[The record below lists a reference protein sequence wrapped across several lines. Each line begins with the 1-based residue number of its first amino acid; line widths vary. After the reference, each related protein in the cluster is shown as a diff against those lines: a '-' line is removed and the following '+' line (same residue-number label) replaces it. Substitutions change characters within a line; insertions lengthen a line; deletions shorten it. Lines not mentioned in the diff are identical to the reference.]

1 MDNISRKELF
11 QKTPRG
17 SSLLSRGSHVMTKKE
32 KVQPFAVIL
41 FFFPRKESYLL
52 PEATKE
58 KTLRIA
64 RNPEREESFPLL
76 SSSSTMDPSIFET
89 AEEDARLEKIAK
101 DHFAQGN
108 HIKALEVIEDAFSK
122 RGKDNVPGM
131 FHYLQGSI
139 LYHLAKR
146 AKKSDVTFAFLLGC
160 VEPFTDDFGLHAF
173 SARALLE
180 MAKQLDSELYYKKAE
195 KEAELRL
202 SLLESCGELD
212 PADLEAQRTLA
223 NISNEAE
230 LKILHGC
237 TGKSPVPALEESKEA
252 RGMIMSDSN
261 KAADKRLRSQWASM
275 SVEAKKNFM
284 KVSVSKLRGYVERL
298 YGEEGK
304 KALDEVLD
312 STRIDKKW
320 RFWLCR
326 TCSRKFFYVKKF
338 RNHLEQ
344 EHGAKF
350 KRATAKNMPEMVNE
364 ALAGMILDGG
374 WEPVDAVAAA
384 DMIKTRLESVKEFVY
399 EEGWSKDWPLAED
412 EERSNLLK
420 QIQYHLVLLWE
431 SKVLCFTTLEW
442 MMELPILAR
451 FEVTESL
458 IAECGLVGTPQRIC
472 FWDCHELKRI
482 RDLLKLTKFER
493 DDGTDLVCR
502 AVERLCGR
510 TGVKEKIEFDEQFS
524 FMLLDKRLL
533 RGKIDP
539 FDDEGTIDACKHD
552 YYAKTQPQGDDI
564 ITWLLDY
571 PLIDGSFEFPRS
583 ARAHNLDI
591 WVAILRAIHYTC
603 RDWGTKYAR
612 KLENLYY
619 DKVLTD
625 AKNLCTREDERR
637 RTAPEGEA
645 NVAYASLLGDRCEEL
660 KTDNGDPPN
669 GRNFV
674 FAVRD
679 VLERAPD
686 PTFEFDDL
694 EASLDLIHGL
704 KDLSDGTV
712 LESIDHLKSVVTDKV
727 LLADSKILLVEKS
740 RISLLNELTRLS
752 AFDYRSYIRN
762 LLRRFMRNELNE
774 IVKMDALAKVAAAEA
789 DLLSSEKQEKEKKS
803 GSKSKKRGVI
813 KDELNEIVK
822 MDVLAKVAAAEA
834 DLLSSEKQ
842 EKEKKSGSKNKKRGV
857 IKKTSTS
864 TSADIEQN
872 VEPES
877 SPPLK
882 LVEEDCIEPEDTL
895 NIASNTDNQEE
906 TAKDMQNK
914 PGEDLLSKHMESPLV
929 AAATKCN
936 LALDMTLKALCKI
949 KVLKEYL
956 VLNQDEFADNQEG
969 QVPYALRD
977 FFTAFASKTIKEGMY
992 SYLLGNVLASLE
1004 EARSMSSDAAELLVS
1019 ILEFWPCWRTPDIES
1034 CVTHIFTLEEYER
1047 MSCSKCRKNPNYPEQ
1062 SSYGV
1067 VVAADSIR
1075 DLKRA
1080 FGKMKLEDILKLIR
1094 MEYKMLCDA
1103 KTEGCG
1109 KTNFVHHII
1118 SRCPPIFTIVLKWE
1132 KNETEKE
1139 IHETTKALHREIDI
1153 SRLYEGMEPNTTYR
1167 LVSMVGCSEEE
1178 EYICLS
1184 FKKNLWVSYRHEA
1197 LAKKAVGG
1205 WTNVVRFCEKMK
1217 VRPEILFYEAV
1228 PKLDQ

>member
-1 MDNISRKELF
+1 
-11 QKTPRG
+11 
-17 SSLLSRGSHVMTKKE
+17 
-32 KVQPFAVIL
+32 
-41 FFFPRKESYLL
+41 
-52 PEATKE
+52 
-58 KTLRIA
+58 
-64 RNPEREESFPLL
+64 
-76 SSSSTMDPSIFET
+76 MDPSIFET

-173 SARALLE
+173 SACALLE

-195 KEAELRL
+195 KDAELRL

-212 PADLEAQRTLA
+212 PADLETQRTLA

-344 EHGAKF
+344 EHGAKH
-350 KRATAKNMPEMVNE
+350 KRSTAKNMPEMVNE
-364 ALAGMILDGG
+364 AWAGMILDGG

-524 FMLLDKRLL
+524 FMLLDRRLL

-637 RTAPEGEA
+637 RIAPEGEA

-686 PTFEFDDL
+686 PTFDFDDL

-864 TSADIEQN
+864 TSTDIEQN

-906 TAKDMQNK
+906 TAKGDPDMQNK

-1019 ILEFWPCWRTPDIES
+1019 ILEFWPCWRTPDIDS

-1184 FKKNLWVSYRHEA
+1184 FKKNQWVGYRHEA
-1197 LAKKAVGG
+1197 LAKKAVGD
-1205 WTNVVRFCEKMK
+1205 WKNVVRFCEKMK

-1228 PKLDQ
+1228 AKLDQ

>member
-1 MDNISRKELF
+1 MD
-11 QKTPRG
+11 
-17 SSLLSRGSHVMTKKE
+17 LS
-32 KVQPFAVIL
+32 
-41 FFFPRKESYLL
+41 FFK
-52 PEATKE
+52 
-58 KTLRIA
+58 I
-64 RNPEREESFPLL
+64 
-76 SSSSTMDPSIFET
+76 
-89 AEEDARLEKIAK
+89 AEEDARLHKIAR

-108 HIKALEVIEDAFSK
+108 PIKALEVLEEVYSRRRED
-122 RGKDNVPGM
+122 DVPGM
-131 FHYLQGSI
+131 IPFLQGCI

-146 AKKSDVTFAFLLGC
+146 AENSDMKFLFFLGC
-160 VEPFTDDFGLHAF
+160 VEPFTQHFGIHAF
-173 SARALLE
+173 AAESLFE
-180 MAKQLDSELYYKKAE
+180 IAKDLDSAFYYKKAAKHARE
-195 KEAELRL
+195 GLCL
-202 SLLESCGELD
+202 VESYDELD
-212 PADLEAQRTLA
+212 SLALQTKGMLA
-223 NISNEAE
+223 NILNDAKS
-230 LKILHGC
+230 KIRHGC
-237 TGKSPVPALEESKEA
+237 TGKSSETALVESKEA
-252 RGMIMSDSN
+252 RDTIRSCDSN
-261 KAADKRLRSQWASM
+261 NAEGKRLRSHWASM

-284 KVSVSKLRGYVERL
+284 KVSISRLKGYVERL
-298 YGEEGK
+298 HGEEGK
-304 KALDEVLD
+304 DALEEVLD
-312 STRIDKKW
+312 STRTNKKW
-320 RFWLCR
+320 RFWMCR
-326 TCSRKFFYVKKF
+326 TCAQKFFYVKKF
-338 RNHLEQ
+338 RNHIEQ
-344 EHGAKF
+344 EHCAKF
-350 KRATAKNMPEMVNE
+350 KPATRNLTPEMVNE
-364 ALAGMILDGG
+364 AWAGMIFDGG

-384 DMIKTRLESVKEFVY
+384 EMIKTRLEFVKEFVY

-420 QIQYHLVLLWE
+420 QIQYLLVSLWE
-431 SKVLCFTTLEW
+431 RKVLPFSTLEW
-442 MMELPILAR
+442 MLQFPILSQ
-451 FEVTESL
+451 FEVSVSL
-458 IAECGLVGTPQRIC
+458 TTECGLLGMPQRIC
-472 FWDCHELKRI
+472 FWNCHELERI
-482 RDLLKLTKFER
+482 LDLLRLFKFER
-493 DDGTDLVCR
+493 DDGTNLVCR

-510 TGVKEKIEFDEQFS
+510 TGVKEKIEFDDQFS
-524 FMLLDKRLL
+524 FMLLDRRLL
-533 RGKIDP
+533 RGNIAP
-539 FDDEGTIDACKHD
+539 FDDEGTIDPCKYD

-564 ITWLLDY
+564 ITWLLDH

-583 ARAHNLDI
+583 IRAHNLDI
-591 WVAILRAIHYTC
+591 IVAILRAIHYTC

-612 KLENLYY
+612 KLDNLCYY
-619 DKVLTD
+619 KFLTD
-625 AKNLCTREDERR
+625 AKDLCTSEDERR
-637 RTAPEGEA
+637 RTAPEGEGD
-645 NVAYASLLGDRCEEL
+645 VLYASLLGDMCEKL
-660 KTDNGDPPN
+660 KTDNG
-669 GRNFV
+669 GIEFV

-679 VLERAPD
+679 ILEKASL
-686 PTFEFDDL
+686 PTFDFDDL

-704 KDLSDGTV
+704 KDLSDDEV
-712 LESIDHLKSVVTDKV
+712 LKSIDSLRFVVTNKV
-727 LLADSKILLVEKS
+727 LLTDSKILLIENS

-752 AFDYRSYIRN
+752 AFDYRSYIRH
-762 LLRRFMRNELNE
+762 LLRRFMRDELNE

-857 IKKTSTS
+857 IKIYIMLFAFLTFSKTSTS
-864 TSADIEQN
+864 TSTDIEQN

-929 AAATKCN
+929 AASTRCN

-977 FFTAFASKTIKEGMY
+977 FFTAVASKTIKEGMY
-992 SYLLGNVLASLE
+992 SYLLGNVLSSME
-1004 EARSMSSDAAELLVS
+1004 EAHSMSRDAAELLVS

-1067 VVAADSIR
+1067 VIAADSIR
-1075 DLKRA
+1075 DLKCA
-1080 FGKMKLEDILKLIR
+1080 FGKMKFEDILKLIR
-1094 MEYKMLCDA
+1094 MEYTMLCDV

-1109 KTNFVHHII
+1109 KANFVHHII
-1118 SRCPPIFTIVLKWE
+1118 SKCPPIFTIVLKWE

-1139 IHETTKALHREIDI
+1139 IHETTKALHREIDM

-1167 LVSMVGCSEEE
+1167 LVSMVGCTCGEEE

-1184 FKKNLWVSYRHEA
+1184 FKKNRWVSYRHEA
-1197 LAKKAVGG
+1197 LAKKLLVAGRMWSDSV
-1205 WTNVVRFCEKMK
+1205 KK
-1217 VRPEILFYEAV
+1217 
-1228 PKLDQ
+1228 

>member
-1 MDNISRKELF
+1 
-11 QKTPRG
+11 
-17 SSLLSRGSHVMTKKE
+17 
-32 KVQPFAVIL
+32 
-41 FFFPRKESYLL
+41 
-52 PEATKE
+52 
-58 KTLRIA
+58 
-64 RNPEREESFPLL
+64 
-76 SSSSTMDPSIFET
+76 MDPSFFES
-89 AEEDARLEKIAK
+89 AEEDSRLEKIAQ

-122 RGKDNVPGM
+122 RGKEDVPGM
-131 FHYLQGSI
+131 FHLLQGSI

-173 SARALLE
+173 SACALFE

-195 KEAELRL
+195 KDAELRL

-212 PADLEAQRTLA
+212 SADLETQRTLT

-230 LKILHGC
+230 LKILQGC
-237 TGKSPVPALEESKEA
+237 TGKISVPALEESKEA
-252 RGMIMSDSN
+252 RGMIRSD
-261 KAADKRLRSQWASM
+261 AEGKRLRSHWASM

-304 KALDEVLD
+304 KALEEVLD
-312 STRIDKKW
+312 STRTNKKW
-320 RFWLCR
+320 RFWMCR
-326 TCSRKFFYVKKF
+326 TCSQKFFYVKKF

-350 KRATAKNMPEMVNE
+350 KRATAKNMPQMVNE
-364 ALAGMILDGG
+364 AWAGMILAGG

-384 DMIKTRLESVKEFVY
+384 EMIKTRLESVKEFVY

-412 EERSNLLK
+412 EERTNLLK
-420 QIQYHLVLLWE
+420 QIQYLLVLLWE
-431 SKVLCFTTLEW
+431 SKVLSFTTLEW

-458 IAECGLVGTPQRIC
+458 ITECGLVGTPQRIC

-482 RDLLKLTKFER
+482 RDLLKLIKFER

-539 FDDEGTIDACKHD
+539 FDDEGAIDVCKHD

-603 RDWGTKYAR
+603 RDWGTKYGR
-612 KLENLYY
+612 KFENLCY

-625 AKNLCTREDERR
+625 AKNLCTSEDERR

-669 GRNFV
+669 GRHFV

-686 PTFEFDDL
+686 PTFDFDDL

-762 LLRRFMRNELNE
+762 LLKRFMRDELNE
-774 IVKMDALAKVAAAEA
+774 IVKMDA
-789 DLLSSEKQEKEKKS
+789 
-803 GSKSKKRGVI
+803 
-813 KDELNEIVK
+813 
-822 MDVLAKVAAAEA
+822 LAKVAAAEA

-864 TSADIEQN
+864 TSTDIEQN
-872 VEPES
+872 VKPES
-877 SPPLK
+877 SPPPEP
-882 LVEEDCIEPEDTL
+882 VEEDCVEPEDTL
-895 NIASNTDNQEE
+895 NIAANTDNQEK

-929 AAATKCN
+929 AASTRCN

-992 SYLLGNVLASLE
+992 SYLLGNVLSSLE
-1004 EARSMSSDAAELLVS
+1004 EAHSMSRDAAELLVS

-1034 CVTHIFTLEEYER
+1034 FVTHIFTLEEYER

-1075 DLKRA
+1075 DLKCA

-1094 MEYKMLCDA
+1094 MEYKMLCDV

-1109 KTNFVHHII
+1109 KANFVHHII
-1118 SRCPPIFTIVLKWE
+1118 SRSPPIFTIVLIWE

-1139 IHETTKALHREIDI
+1139 IHETTKALDWEIDI
-1153 SRLYEGMEPNTTYR
+1153 SRLYEGVEPNTTYR
-1167 LVSMVGCSEEE
+1167 LVSMVGCGDEE

-1184 FKKNLWVSYRHEA
+1184 FKKNRWVSYRHEA

-1205 WTNVVRFCEKMK
+1205 WKNVVRFCEKMK

-1228 PKLDQ
+1228 TKLNQ

>member
-1 MDNISRKELF
+1 
-11 QKTPRG
+11 
-17 SSLLSRGSHVMTKKE
+17 
-32 KVQPFAVIL
+32 
-41 FFFPRKESYLL
+41 
-52 PEATKE
+52 
-58 KTLRIA
+58 
-64 RNPEREESFPLL
+64 
-76 SSSSTMDPSIFET
+76 MDPSFFES
-89 AEEDARLEKIAK
+89 AEEDSRLEKIAQ

-122 RGKDNVPGM
+122 RGKEDVPGM
-131 FHYLQGSI
+131 FHLLQGSI

-173 SARALLE
+173 SACALFE

-195 KEAELRL
+195 KDAELRL

-212 PADLEAQRTLA
+212 SADLETQRTLT

-230 LKILHGC
+230 LKILQGC
-237 TGKSPVPALEESKEA
+237 TGKISVPALEESKEA
-252 RGMIMSDSN
+252 RGMIRSD
-261 KAADKRLRSQWASM
+261 AEGKRLRSHWASM

-304 KALDEVLD
+304 KALEEVLD
-312 STRIDKKW
+312 STRTNKKW
-320 RFWLCR
+320 RFWMCR
-326 TCSRKFFYVKKF
+326 TCSQKFFYVKKF

-350 KRATAKNMPEMVNE
+350 KRATAKNMPQMVNE
-364 ALAGMILDGG
+364 AWAGMILAGG

-384 DMIKTRLESVKEFVY
+384 EMIKTRLESVKEFVY

-412 EERSNLLK
+412 EERTNLLK
-420 QIQYHLVLLWE
+420 QIQYLLVLLWE
-431 SKVLCFTTLEW
+431 SKVLSFTTLEW

-458 IAECGLVGTPQRIC
+458 ITECGLVGTPQRIC

-482 RDLLKLTKFER
+482 RDLLKLIKFER

-539 FDDEGTIDACKHD
+539 FDDEGAIDVCKHD

-603 RDWGTKYAR
+603 RDWGTKYGR
-612 KLENLYY
+612 KFENLCY

-625 AKNLCTREDERR
+625 AKNLCTSEDERR

-669 GRNFV
+669 GRHFV

-686 PTFEFDDL
+686 PTFDFDDL

-762 LLRRFMRNELNE
+762 LLKRFMRDELNE

-803 GSKSKKRGVI
+803 GSKNKKRGVI

-822 MDVLAKVAAAEA
+822 MDALAKVAAAEA

-842 EKEKKSGSKNKKRGV
+842 EKEKKSGSKNKK
-857 IKKTSTS
+857 
-864 TSADIEQN
+864 Q
-872 VEPES
+872 
-877 SPPLK
+877 
-882 LVEEDCIEPEDTL
+882 DCVEPEDTL
-895 NIASNTDNQEE
+895 NIAANTDNQKE
-906 TAKDMQNK
+906 TAKDLQNM
-914 PGEDLLSKHMESPLV
+914 PGEDLLSKHMESPHV
-929 AAATKCN
+929 AAATRCN

-956 VLNQDEFADNQEG
+956 VCDQHQFADNQEG

-977 FFTAFASKTIKEGMY
+977 YFTAFASKTIKRECT
-992 SYLLGNVLASLE
+992 S
-1004 EARSMSSDAAELLVS
+1004 RDAAELLVS
-1019 ILEFWPCWRTPDIES
+1019 ILEFWPCWRTPDVES
-1034 CVTHIFTLEEYER
+1034 CVTHIFTLEECER

-1075 DLKRA
+1075 DLKCA

-1094 MEYKMLCDA
+1094 MEYKMLCDV

-1109 KTNFVHHII
+1109 KANFVHHII
-1118 SRCPPIFTIVLKWE
+1118 SRSPPIFTIVLKWE

-1139 IHETTKALHREIDI
+1139 IHETTKALDWEIDI
-1153 SRLYEGMEPNTTYR
+1153 SRLYEGVEPNTTYR
-1167 LVSMVGCSEEE
+1167 LVSMVGCGEEE

-1184 FKKNLWVSYRHEA
+1184 FKKNRWVSYRHEA

-1205 WTNVVRFCEKMK
+1205 WKNVVRFCEKMK

-1228 PKLDQ
+1228 PKLNQ